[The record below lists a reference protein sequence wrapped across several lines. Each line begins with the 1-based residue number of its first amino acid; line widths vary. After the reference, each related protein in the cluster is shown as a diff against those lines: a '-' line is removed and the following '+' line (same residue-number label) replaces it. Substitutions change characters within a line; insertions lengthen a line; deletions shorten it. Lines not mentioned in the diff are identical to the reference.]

1 MKTEREPC
9 QCHDCIVAGVST
21 RPQRL
26 DPRDG
31 WLHGLALS
39 RWYQARDRFR
49 TAARAAVGAKG
60 RHVNGFEQL
69 VGFKEKER
77 S

>member
-26 DPRDG
+26 DPRTREY
-31 WLHGLALS
+31 LHGVALA
-39 RWYQARDRFR
+39 RWWSARDAFVK
-49 TAARAAVGAKG
+49 AARAAVGAKG
-60 RHVNGFEQL
+60 RHANGFEKL
-69 VGFKEKER
+69 VEEKER
-77 S
+77 EA